1 MTTVI
6 YNCRT
11 TWRWYLAAVPKVFC
25 FIIPRILSPATILRD
40 EKCISIHFPVSSS
53 ASNCFAEITSLRA
66 ERIVARTARWMATQR
81 SDPSGFPQA
90 KVFEPTRWPESVLF
104 ELRKVVVT
112 FFGWKQKISRE
123 ERNSTRGLIRKLE
136 RKTMYIR
143 TSQTFLQ
150 ATIGG

>member
-1 MTTVI
+1 M
-6 YNCRT
+6 Y
-11 TWRWYLAAVPKVFC
+11 W
-25 FIIPRILSPATILRD
+25 SPNLVQHLKNIQAPTPSENEPQFFSHSILRD

-136 RKTMYIR
+136 RKAMYIR